1 MKHKRSKHGSKRLG
15 SGRPHKWQGGAM
27 KLVRIPISYVEQ
39 ILRVVD
45 YMDANEGRLP
55 TGIAFHTEGENFTM
69 PGYDP
74 SSELPEPDFD
84 GYNKQYR
91 NSTFGKN
98 FHK

>member
-1 MKHKRSKHGSKRLG
+1 MKHKRSKHGGKRLG
-15 SGRPHKWQGGAM
+15 SGRPHKWQGGAT

-55 TGIAFHTEGENFTM
+55 TGIAFYTEGENFTM

-74 SSELPEPDFD
+74 SSEMSYPDFD
-84 GYNKQYR
+84 GYNERYR
-91 NSTFGKN
+91 NSTWN
-98 FHK
+98 R